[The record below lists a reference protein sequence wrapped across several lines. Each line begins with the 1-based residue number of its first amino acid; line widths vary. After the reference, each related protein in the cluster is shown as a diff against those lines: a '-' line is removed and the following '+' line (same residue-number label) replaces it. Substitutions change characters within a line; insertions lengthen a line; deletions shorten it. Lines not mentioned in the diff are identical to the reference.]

1 MREITYV
8 EALREALREEM
19 KKDYRVIIVGEE
31 VGIYGGVYKVTE
43 GLLKEFG
50 PSRVID
56 TPISESAIIG
66 LASGAALVGLRP
78 VAEIMFM
85 DFLLVCLDQ
94 IVTQA
99 SKMRF
104 MSGGQ
109 LKVPIVIRT
118 QYSLGRVHAAQHSQF
133 LASWFYQTPGL
144 LVALPS
150 TPYDAKGLLKEAIRD
165 DNPVLFIESGYLYRT
180 KGEVPEEEYTIPFGK
195 ADVKKEGDDLTIVA
209 ISRCLPLTLEA
220 ANELE
225 EEGISC
231 EVIDPRTIM
240 PLDFESIMNSV
251 KKTNRLMIVDD
262 SVKTGGIGAEIA
274 AKVAEEGLEYLDAP
288 IVRVNSYDMPAPFS
302 PSLELQYMP
311 SKERVIN
318 EVKRL
323 LGK

>member
-1 MREITYV
+1 MKEISYA

-19 KKDYRVIIVGEE
+19 KRDERVIVIGEE

-50 PSRVID
+50 KDRVID

-78 VAEIMFM
+78 IAEIMFM

-99 SKMRF
+99 AKMRF

-133 LASWFYQTPGL
+133 LASWFYQVPGL

-150 TPYDAKGLLKEAIRD
+150 TPYDAKGLLKEAIRN
-165 DNPVLFIESGYLYRT
+165 DNPVLFVESGVLYRT
-180 KGEVPEEEYTIPFGK
+180 KGKVPEKEYTIQFGK
-195 ADVKKEGDDLTIVA
+195 ADIKKKGDDLTLVA
-209 ISRCLPLTLEA
+209 ISRCLPLSLEA
-220 ANELE
+220 ASELE

-231 EVIDPRTIM
+231 EVIDPRTIV
-240 PLDFESIMNSV
+240 PLDFEAIMNSV
-251 KKTNRLMIVDD
+251 KRTNRLMIVED

-274 AKVAEEGLEYLDAP
+274 ARVAEEGLEYLDAP
-288 IVRVNSYDMPAPFS
+288 IVRVNSYDMPVPFS

-311 SKERVIN
+311 SKERVIE

-323 LGK
+323 LGR